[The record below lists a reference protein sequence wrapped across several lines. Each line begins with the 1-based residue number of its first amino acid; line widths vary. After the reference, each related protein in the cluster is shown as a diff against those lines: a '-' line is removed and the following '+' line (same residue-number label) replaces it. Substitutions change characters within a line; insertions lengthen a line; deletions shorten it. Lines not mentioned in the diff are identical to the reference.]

1 MKKYT
6 FNTREEVVEFLD
18 KHNFKYYI
26 PRVEEYMS
34 GIKDELKYYYVE
46 VSDSNEVKDCSI
58 ISITGGSELKESFFD
73 INKVAEFK
81 STAYNRQYREKKYKE
96 GIENDYF

>member
-6 FNTREEVVEFLD
+6 FKTREELVEFLY

-26 PRVEEYMS
+26 PRVKEYMS

-46 VSDSNEVKDCSI
+46 LSDSNEVKYCAI
-58 ISITGGSELKESFFD
+58 ISITGGEEIKESFFD
-73 INKVAEFK
+73 INKVTEFK
-81 STAYNRQYREKKYKE
+81 DTAYNRVYREKKYKE
-96 GIENDYF
+96 GIENGYF